1 MVEEEKEV
9 KQPFKD
15 TTFGKI
21 LLVIWEI
28 IYYGMIYLTGI
39 SIIYGGYNEVEVPIV
54 LDIKDK
60 KRRAGL
66 FDDEDFD
73 K

>member
-1 MVEEEKEV
+1 METEEKVE
-9 KQPFKD
+9 KKPFKD

-39 SIIYGGYNEVEVPIV
+39 SIVYSG
-54 LDIKDK
+54 
-60 KRRAGL
+60 
-66 FDDEDFD
+66 
-73 K
+73 